1 MKYAISVP
9 ADQTIMYLCDYIID
23 DNNNIHL
30 FDSFN
35 LSETMDHKEAKLWDN
50 IKDAER
56 YIKVRQLLGNN
67 NYTEWYDIEEVSD
80 EEEFRSR
87 EDTW

>member
-1 MKYAISVP
+1 
-9 ADQTIMYLCDYIID
+9 
-23 DNNNIHL
+23 
-30 FDSFN
+30 
-35 LSETMDHKEAKLWDN
+35 MDHKEAKLWDN